1 MTEKN
6 VELPQTNAAIA
17 GLSEALDK
25 LNEVLSAKKEQLSA
39 KDAKAKSQL
48 KTSET
53 NLALLKNT
61 SEKIITNINAVM
73 SRLDKV
79 LENDVSSN
87 DNN

>member
-17 GLSEALDK
+17 GLSDALDQ
-25 LNEVLSAKKEQLSA
+25 LNEVLSVKAEQLSA
-39 KDAKAKSQL
+39 AKIKNEAQL
-48 KTSET
+48 KNSET
-53 NLALLKNT
+53 NLELLKNA

>member
-17 GLSEALDK
+17 GLSEALDQ
-25 LNEVLSAKKEQLSA
+25 LNDVLSVKAEQLSA
-39 KDAKAKSQL
+39 AKIKNEAQL
-48 KTSET
+48 KNSET
-53 NLALLKNT
+53 NLELLKNA

>member
-17 GLSEALDK
+17 GLSEALDQ
-25 LNEVLSAKKEQLSA
+25 LNEVLSVKAEQLSA
-39 KDAKAKSQL
+39 AKIKNEAQL
-48 KTSET
+48 KNSEA
-53 NLALLKNT
+53 NLELLKNA